1 VPAINPGAGPAP
13 AARPVDLYYLV
24 GTPVFALLDYFL
36 GISVRAAFLDGWPAA
51 RYAYYGVCF
60 GCGLAAWRAP
70 TKARFIAMAESTVNI
85 VLLIFSIMLG
95 YYATIDRVANDLP
108 TDGLIGP
115 QRAANLAIAAAAL
128 MFSYFRS
135 HRPAMS

>member
-1 VPAINPGAGPAP
+1 MTAPAP
-13 AARPVDLYYLV
+13 AARTVRGVDLYYLV
-24 GTPVFALLDYFL
+24 GTPVFALLDHFA

-70 TKARFIAMAESTVNI
+70 NKARFIAMAESTVNI

-108 TDGLIGP
+108 TDDLLGP
-115 QRAANLAIAAAAL
+115 QRAANLVIAAGAL

-135 HRPAMS
+135 HRPAASH

>member
-1 VPAINPGAGPAP
+1 MTAPAP
-13 AARPVDLYYLV
+13 AARSVRGVDLYYLV
-24 GTPVFALLDYFL
+24 GTPVFALLDHFG

-70 TKARFIAMAESTVNI
+70 SKARFIAMGESMVNI

-108 TDGLIGP
+108 TDDLLGP
-115 QRAANLAIAAAAL
+115 QRAANLVIAAGAL

-135 HRPAMS
+135 HRPAASH

>member
-1 VPAINPGAGPAP
+1 MTQSAP
-13 AARPVDLYYLV
+13 ASPSVRGVDLYYLV
-24 GTPVFALLDYFL
+24 GTPVFALLDYFA

-70 TKARFIAMAESTVNI
+70 AKARFIAMAESSVNI

-95 YYATIDRVANDLP
+95 YYAMIDRVANDLP
-108 TDGLIGP
+108 PDAMLGK
-115 QRAANLAIAAAAL
+115 QRVANLAIAATAL

-135 HRPAMS
+135 HRPAANR